1 MVTYATFVIIITLT
15 QREKVL
21 QPKELFN
28 WTEICRCCVDSDD
41 EKMYEQEENDS
52 NGAIA
57 PDGHVVKVMSASG
70 ATLESGDESGAK
82 KEK

>member
-1 MVTYATFVIIITLT
+1 
-15 QREKVL
+15 
-21 QPKELFN
+21 
-28 WTEICRCCVDSDD
+28 
-41 EKMYEQEENDS
+41 MYEQEENDS

-82 KEK
+82 KEE